1 MKPLLFLGLLAAVG
15 SAGLAFMVRS
25 SLKDHREHKDEN
37 NRAALAILNRV
48 RDTNIPKLNELND
61 QITETAKNA
70 KNEELSTKSEDTAAK
85 AKEAEVDAAKK
96 ETESLKAQKQQ
107 IQEEINQII
116 GSNGG
121 TIEEITA
128 KMDTLK
134 KENDSKVQEIEQLN
148 KEVEIAK
155 RAAADN
161 EQQLTHL
168 QTAQRERTRS
178 IALTSR
184 TGTVAAVN
192 PELGFVVVS
201 SGQNQGVTNESR
213 LLVKRGTQYI
223 GKLRV
228 AQVHANQT
236 IADIAPK
243 SVTPGFVIE
252 PGDQVVFESGAH

>member
-25 SLKDHREHKDEN
+25 SLVEHRKHKDEN
-37 NRAALAILNRV
+37 NRSALTVLNRV
-48 RDTNIPKLNELND
+48 REANIPKLNELND

-85 AKEAEVDAAKK
+85 AKLAEVDAAKK
-96 ETESLKAQKQQ
+96 ETDSLKAQKQQ
-107 IQEEINQII
+107 IQEEINRII
-116 GSNGG
+116 GGNG

-128 KMDTLK
+128 QMDTIK
-134 KENDSKVQEIEQLN
+134 KENDSKVQEIEQIN
-148 KEVEIAK
+148 KELEIAK
-155 RAAADN
+155 RAATDN
-161 EQQLTHL
+161 EQQLAHL

-178 IALTSR
+178 IGLTSR

-213 LLVKRGTQYI
+213 LLVKRGTQFI
-223 GKLRV
+223 GKLKV

-236 IADIAPK
+236 IADIASK
-243 SVTPGFVIE
+243 SITPGFAIE
-252 PGDQVVFESGAH
+252 PGDQVVFEGGAH

>member
-25 SLKDHREHKDEN
+25 SLKEHRQHKDEN
-37 NRAALAILNRV
+37 NRAALTILNRV
-48 RDTNIPKLNELND
+48 RETNIPKINELND

-70 KNEELSTKSEDTAAK
+70 KNEELSTKSELTAAK
-85 AKEAEVDAAKK
+85 AKQDEVDAAKK

-107 IQEEINQII
+107 IQEEINRII
-116 GSNGG
+116 GGNG

-128 KMDTLK
+128 QMDTIK

-155 RAAADN
+155 RAASDN

-168 QTAQRERTRS
+168 ETAQRERTRTIS
-178 IALTSR
+178 LTSR

-223 GKLRV
+223 GKLKV

-243 SVTPGFVIE
+243 SITPGFVIE